1 MDKPRWSQGR
11 APPKMSDA
19 KKVRKVEIPFSATA
33 ASQWKQL
40 RQTVSAAHPEAT
52 ARAAIA
58 PVRIGDLCSEDKH
71 KVGKLVRQLI
81 KVSGENDAKRCE
93 LQDLSA
99 KHADLQH
106 RHQDLESKLNQA
118 LEVIQT
124 YQTRMQGLQKK
135 SEREQLQLEHALDA
149 LDGCHVELAAL
160 REEIARHDDARAQI
174 EASRRHEVQQLRLEL
189 DALRQELELERSK
202 RQEMTSQYDTMAKVL
217 GTSTLQ
223 TVRLTRGS
231 QEHERLHQSLEHS
244 IDLSSLLNV
253 TSTPDANVQRIVQAW
268 KSRLEG
274 ALLTPETGAQRLVF
288 GSENRQDVGTQWETR
303 GLLREVG
310 CNTEDIDPSLRQ
322 QQHHLYEGRSETQTP
337 VLPPSLVD
345 SEFYELSLFELV
357 SALEEHS
364 TEPRRSP
371 RRVLETTQRPRA
383 KWANSYFDGLA
394 PIGAGLS
401 GDVGR
406 VSQGPLSAE
415 ELSIRDAVEADM
427 QEMLSDASFVLC
439 DLNRQ

>member
-11 APPKMSDA
+11 APTKMDDA
-19 KKVRKVEIPFSATA
+19 KVKKLRKVEIPFSATA

-52 ARAAIA
+52 ARVAIA

-124 YQTRMQGLQKK
+124 YQSRVQGLQKK

-149 LDGCHVELAAL
+149 LDRCHADMAAFK
-160 REEIARHDDARAQI
+160 EEIARHGDASAHV
-174 EASRRHEVQQLRLEL
+174 EASHRHAAQQLRLDL
-189 DALRQELELERSK
+189 DAARQELELEKSK
-202 RQEMTSQYDTMAKVL
+202 HREIASQYDTMTKML
-217 GTSTLQ
+217 GTMEEEQ
-223 TVRLTRGS
+223 
-231 QEHERLHQSLEHS
+231 ERLHHSLEHS
-244 IDLSSLLNV
+244 IDLSSLLNT
-253 TSTPDANVQRIVQAW
+253 TSTPDANVQRIVHMW
-268 KSRLEG
+268 KSRLED
-274 ALLTPETGAQRLVF
+274 ALLTPGSPEKVAHRLFGAA
-288 GSENRQDVGTQWETR
+288 SRQDVGTQWEAR
-303 GLLREVG
+303 GLLREIG
-310 CNTEDIDPSLRQ
+310 CNTEDDEPCLRQ
-322 QQHHLYEGRSETQTP
+322 EHLYKKQTP

-371 RRVLETTQRPRA
+371 QRALETAQRPRT

-394 PIGAGLS
+394 PIGAGLT

-406 VSQGPLSAE
+406 VSQGPLSAT